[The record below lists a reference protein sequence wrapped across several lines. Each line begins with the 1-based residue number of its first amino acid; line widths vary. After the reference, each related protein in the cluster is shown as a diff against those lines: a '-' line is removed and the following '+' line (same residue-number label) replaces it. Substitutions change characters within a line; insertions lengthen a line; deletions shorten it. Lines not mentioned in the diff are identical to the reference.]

1 MRSGMGT
8 ISKEA
13 AALIEQCASQIGKRL
28 LSALRAGFIKATDL
42 DSEAIEGVIT
52 AAREL
57 DAVAFEDGTG
67 NAPRCGN
74 CAHWDGAACSEGLDP
89 IDDGDWSISWTPR
102 ETLPQV

>member
-52 AAREL
+52 AAL
-57 DAVAFEDGTG
+57 
-67 NAPRCGN
+67 N
-74 CAHWDGAACSEGLDP
+74 
-89 IDDGDWSISWTPR
+89 
-102 ETLPQV
+102 